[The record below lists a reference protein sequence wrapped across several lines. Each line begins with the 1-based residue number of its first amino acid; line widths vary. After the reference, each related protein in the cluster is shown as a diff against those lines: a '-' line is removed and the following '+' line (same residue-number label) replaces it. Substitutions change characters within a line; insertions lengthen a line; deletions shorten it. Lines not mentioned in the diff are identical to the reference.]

1 MRYPLGRD
9 NYLVN
14 NVIHVLYNR
23 GQVRN
28 KGTTYYKGFFFRTKK
43 RGRFFEGGHIFQ
55 ILLTGS
61 HALNIV
67 LLSH

>member
-14 NVIHVLYNR
+14 NVIHTLYNL
-23 GQVRN
+23 GHIRN
-28 KGTTYYKGFFFRTKK
+28 KGTAYHKGFFFSYQK
-43 RGRFFEGGHIFQ
+43 RGRLFEAGDFFQ
-55 ILLTGS
+55 ILLTGG